1 MVESD
6 DMKKFVLTKDKK
18 VDIITN
24 QIMEMLLK
32 ELSGQDTIDDALEEA
47 E

>member
-1 MVESD
+1 VVESD

-24 QIMEMLLK
+24 QIMEMLLLDMDNGK
-32 ELSGQDTIDDALEEA
+32 SFNFKS
-47 E
+47 

>member
-24 QIMEMLLK
+24 QIIEMLLLDMDNGK
-32 ELSGQDTIDDALEEA
+32 SFNFKS
-47 E
+47 